1 MSTDPYV
8 DPRTGVLRNRLGI
21 TDQATLTAAEREITS
36 RTVARLQVRRLPG
49 AYDLPHLQAFHRE
62 IFGAIYP
69 WAGEVRTVA
78 IAKGELFCL
87 PQHIATAGAEL
98 FRDLAREHHLRGLD
112 RDPFLDRL
120 THYLGEINAL
130 HPFREG
136 NGRAQRAFAGQ
147 LARQAG
153 YVLRWDGLDPGQNVH
168 ASQAIMRG
176 DPGPMRALLAP
187 RVEPMRV
194 GGGIDL
200 GPGPEPSSSRP
211 VRRRTLPTRRPRAPS
226 LGPERG

>member
-21 TDQATLTAAEREITS
+21 TDQATLNGAEREITS
-36 RTVARLQVRRLPG
+36 RTVARLQVRPLPG

-69 WAGEVRTVA
+69 WAGELRGVA

-87 PQHIATAGAEL
+87 PQHIPAAGAEL
-98 FRDLAREHHLRGLD
+98 FRDLAHEHHLRGLE

-168 ASQAIMRG
+168 ASQASMRG
-176 DPGPMRALLAP
+176 DPAPMRALLTP
-187 RVEPMRV
+187 RVEPMRI
-194 GGGIDL
+194 GGGVDRA
-200 GPGPEPSSSRP
+200 PGPEPSSNRP
-211 VRRRTLPTRRPRAPS
+211 VHARILPTRRTRAPS
-226 LGPERG
+226 LGPERD